1 MLFPGFAFHFWSHF
15 LFPCHPFRV
24 VLCMHFVHVLHQ
36 DCPFL
41 WNGKEKEYL
50 ALVSM
55 PSWAILYWIK
65 MLGGRYDQKVYY
77 ICRAQFTECNN
88 ICQSMSFNLL
98 HILNTNHYRMTLH
111 FQWMR
116 TTTAL
121 SCKNAIT
128 DPEQMRSLIRSI
140 AWAVCMFPG
149 NFVITSLRWQFSEL

>member
-1 MLFPGFAFHFWSHF
+1 MLFPGFAFHFRSHF

-55 PSWAILYWIK
+55 PGWAILYWIK
-65 MLGGRYDQKVYY
+65 MLGGKYDQKLYY
-77 ICRAQFTECNN
+77 ICRTWFTECNN

-116 TTTAL
+116 TATAL